1 LSSLASA
8 TFERAFA
15 ACDLQALDEI
25 AGAHEQH
32 APSILDECEAD
43 APTVTRAV
51 PRRPP
56 SARRGDPVAARP
68 AHWQAVWELSAQEAA
83 GNVAHGPAVFVNTRG
98 SHVATEKLVALLG
111 AENLIVVTTA
121 DVVLVLFAA
130 TAARP
135 ASPRCA

>member
-1 LSSLASA
+1 MAGSGQLEQHTRFGLILADVDDVIKDQEVILVELGKRA
-8 TFERAFA
+8 FERGFA
-15 ACDLQALDEI
+15 ACDLQPLDEI

-83 GNVAHGPAVFVNTRG
+83 GMSRMVRPSSSTH
-98 SHVATEKLVALLG
+98 
-111 AENLIVVTTA
+111 
-121 DVVLVLFAA
+121 AA
-130 TAARP
+130 PT
-135 ASPRCA
+135 